1 LRAGDFVVL
10 FVAILFLK
18 IFAHGPELLSGEP

>member
-18 IFAHGPELLSGEP
+18 ISAHGPELLSGEP

>member
-10 FVAILFLK
+10 FVVILFLK
-18 IFAHGPELLSGEP
+18 FFAHGPELLSGEP